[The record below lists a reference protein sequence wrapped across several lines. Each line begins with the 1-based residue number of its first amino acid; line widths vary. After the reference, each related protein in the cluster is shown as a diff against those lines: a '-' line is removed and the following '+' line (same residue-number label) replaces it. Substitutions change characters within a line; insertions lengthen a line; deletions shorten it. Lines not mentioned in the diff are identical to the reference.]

1 MKKWYLSKTVWAGI
15 VTMVTGIAMYV
26 TGEQVQV
33 NSDDLNAIITGLGLF
48 FTLLRFVTKSKL
60 EL

>member
-26 TGEQVQV
+26 TGEQVQI
-33 NSDDLNAIITGLGLF
+33 NSDDLNAVITGLGLF
-48 FTLLRFVTKSKL
+48 FTLLGFVTKSKL